1 MDPIPRLSEA
11 VVQWC
16 SVEKVFL
23 ELSQSSQ
30 ENNCARVSF
39 LIKLQA
45 KVCNFIKKK
54 TLAQVFFCEFY
65 EISKNNFLHRTPLV
79 AASRLYQ
86 QHFELHEPKTGGKE
100 MHKLRM
106 KLLGHFSLPQNLRW
120 RSM

>member
-65 EISKNNFLHRTPLV
+65 EISKNNIYIEHLWWLLLGFT
-79 AASRLYQ
+79 SNI
-86 QHFELHEPKTGGKE
+86 FELHEPETGGKE